1 MPGLIPGYFAFYAG
15 TSPNEIQRVRDE
27 MWQQIQIL
35 ADKGIT
41 QQELKRAKAKLLGQK
56 KIARQSLGSLATQCA
71 LDELYGLGYMNQFEE
86 EQAIESVQIEDVQQA
101 AAKYFTESGL
111 STATVGPDQGS

>member
-1 MPGLIPGYFAFYAG
+1 
-15 TSPNEIQRVRDE
+15 
-27 MWQQIQIL
+27 
-35 ADKGIT
+35 
-41 QQELKRAKAKLLGQK
+41 
-56 KIARQSLGSLATQCA
+56 
-71 LDELYGLGYMNQFEE
+71 MNQFEE